1 MKITRRQLR
10 RIIRE
15 YKEMLAKDHVDGHP
29 WSGSLTDL
37 ADVQGKTWGHGEVVD
52 PKGFASMVKLS
63 HKFSKGTAPGMVESS
78 RRNRGA
84 VNEQYPPPPGGPLQE
99 LAEAI
104 DDAMMNAQGQIDL
117 DYSDDPLTFNQVKDF
132 VIRYLREM

>member
-1 MKITRRQLR
+1 
-10 RIIRE
+10 
-15 YKEMLAKDHVDGHP
+15 
-29 WSGSLTDL
+29 
-37 ADVQGKTWGHGEVVD
+37 
-52 PKGFASMVKLS
+52 
-63 HKFSKGTAPGMVESS
+63 MVESS

-99 LAEAI
+99 LSEAI